1 MLSKQPGVWGS
12 IARQAAGCVSI
23 EQAAGCGTPIHRS
36 SDPPTQP
43 CPMCRRSQCSSVGPR
58 SLVLSPPRSTGFSL
72 AFLSPCPTPPCCCL
86 LPCPFVPRPSKEL
99 IRGRREG
106 GSLCAV
112 GSVGASQIPSALLL
126 RLSLTRLC
134 ALAQAARAICIRA
147 AQFKERGGAVPV
159 CQSHTPASLRHLL
172 DAFCQHAAV
181 SLILMHNMSCV
192 TDYIAISV
200 GRMWYVPRI

>member
-1 MLSKQPGVWGS
+1 MWDTHSPLV
-12 IARQAAGCVSI
+12 
-23 EQAAGCGTPIHRS
+23 RS
-36 SDPPTQP
+36 SDTAVPHVPPLLCRTTLS
-43 CPMCRRSQCSSVGPR
+43 CPLPSSLYWVFPR
-58 SLVLSPPRSTGFSL
+58 FPITVPNS
-72 AFLSPCPTPPCCCL
+72 PCCCL

-106 GSLCAV
+106 GSLCAL

-147 AQFKERGGAVPV
+147 AQFKEREGAVPV

-181 SLILMHNMSCV
+181 SLIFIHNM
-192 TDYIAISV
+192 
-200 GRMWYVPRI
+200 

>member
-1 MLSKQPGVWGS
+1 MRPQQQEEARAPRCSAQWK
-12 IARQAAGCVSI
+12 ARQAVGCVSI
-23 EQAAGCGTPIHRS
+23 EQAAGCGAPIHRS

-43 CPMCRRSQCSSVGPR
+43 CPMCRRSPCSSVGPR

-134 ALAQAARAICIRA
+134 AFAPARAICIRA
-147 AQFKERGGAVPV
+147 ALQRERVLCQPVPSSARDIY
-159 CQSHTPASLRHLL
+159 CPLSASGSPIS
-172 DAFCQHAAV
+172 AA
-181 SLILMHNMSCV
+181 
-192 TDYIAISV
+192 
-200 GRMWYVPRI
+200 

>member
-43 CPMCRRSQCSSVGPR
+43 CPMCRRSPCSSVGPR

-112 GSVGASQIPSALLL
+112 GCCGSLPDPICPPPPPVTHQALCPRRGSKGHLH
-126 RLSLTRLC
+126 TC
-134 ALAQAARAICIRA
+134 RAVQR
-147 AQFKERGGAVPV
+147 ERGCCASVPV
-159 CQSHTPASLRHLL
+159 PYSCLAETFTGRFLPARRCQPYF
-172 DAFCQHAAV
+172 DA
-181 SLILMHNMSCV
+181 
-192 TDYIAISV
+192 
-200 GRMWYVPRI
+200 